1 MNFSLHFKV
10 QLSLVGSKFEFKSKA
25 APMYFWSVSFVYQL
39 SGQFIIFLVDQKN
52 EKLTGQLV
60 YQRDWPKVHGR
71 RLSVTPKGLNLNS
84 RKYLHKFCSTS
95 GILFLGGV
103 CFCPQQYMCLFSL
116 LQILFWK
123 WSIISVFLTGF
134 FSFGIVLSIASLLQV
149 HESTGKQSQLSERKN
164 QMVIVFCI
172 SQKEYF
178 LFIRCS
184 VLMIV
189 IA

>member
-1 MNFSLHFKV
+1 MNHHIYRCYEAPRVLWKQNLVLIFGIGLIFV
-10 QLSLVGSKFEFKSKA
+10 FCLS
-25 APMYFWSVSFVYQL
+25 
-39 SGQFIIFLVDQKN
+39 IIVIL
-52 EKLTGQLV
+52 
-60 YQRDWPKVHGR
+60 
-71 RLSVTPKGLNLNS
+71 KGLNLNC

-164 QMVIVFCI
+164 QMVIVLCI

-178 LFIRCS
+178 LSTKCS

-189 IA
+189 IAYEKL